1 MKKMML
7 ALACAAA
14 CAASATEWGYV
25 GFENLDVGLMTYGDP
40 DSVGTSQNLV
50 DGNFLYA
57 ASSGSTD
64 NSSVVAYDGAPS
76 LPAGA
81 PKAVGEKYLSLST
94 EGGTLWRSLNTPTLN
109 ADVEVEKGTWV
120 DGEAVEVPE
129 AGHLYI
135 DTMVQFTPTED
146 GSEPEVGEDAKLA
159 IWLNVAE
166 VDGVSK
172 TNLCVRGAVIA
183 EDGSE
188 TPTTFTIVDGPDVV
202 PGKWYRLTVE
212 MVSSIDGD
220 AVFGQQVPGFKVSLD
235 GTVLTADKC
244 TLTDEL
250 IETLHEME
258 LSEVLQD
265 VLAKKVFLPIK
276 GLGASALTAVGFKG
290 SGAIDEFLATDATPS
305 FVPTFTTVEFTL
317 AWGAGVS
324 AVIYTIEGEEAKSA
338 ENGTPISV
346 VSGKKV
352 TVAATPVDEWYGIT
366 NGVGDFT
373 VSEETTVTVEAGLK
387 PMTELNIPGFSGS
400 AVSTTDVKR
409 WADGKTPK
417 LALADV
423 KACPFAYQ
431 SYLLNTSLLTAAP
444 TLKID
449 DVAVADDQMTITVSA
464 TAGET
469 PVDLEDIFGVLFVQT
484 GDTLADMTTATPV
497 KKVGDNKQTDGKLTV
512 TLDVGKKFVKASIN
526 EDSPGAE

>member
-50 DGNFLYA
+50 EGNFLYA

-94 EGGTLWRSLNTPTLN
+94 EGGTLWRSLNSPHLDGN
-109 ADVEVEKGTWV
+109 VEVEKGTWV

-129 AGHLYI
+129 NGHLYI

-172 TNLCVRGAVIA
+172 TNLCVRGAVISS
-183 EDGSE
+183 DGQG

-212 MVSSIDGD
+212 MISYIDDDG
-220 AVFGQQVPGFKVSLD
+220 AILGQQIPGFKVSLD

-244 TLTDEL
+244 TLTTEL
-250 IETLHEME
+250 IDLIGDME
-258 LSEVLQD
+258 LPEVLQD
-265 VLAKKVFLPIK
+265 ALAKKVFANIK
-276 GLGASALTAVGFKG
+276 GAEASALTAVGFKG
-290 SGAIDEFLATDATPS
+290 SGAIDEFLATDATPE

-317 AWGAGVS
+317 AWGEGVS
-324 AVIYTIEGEEAKSA
+324 AVTYTIEGEEAKSA
-338 ENGTPISV
+338 ENGAAIDV

-366 NGVGDFT
+366 SGVGDFT
-373 VSEETTVTVEAGLK
+373 VSEKTTVIVEAGLK

-400 AVSTTDVKR
+400 AASTTDVKR
-409 WADGKTPK
+409 WADGKK
-417 LALADV
+417 LALDDV

-449 DVAVADDQMTITVSA
+449 DVAVAGDQMTITVSA
-464 TAGET
+464 TAGGT

-526 EDSPGAE
+526 ENPPAAE